1 MSIAV
6 MSEHTLKVV
15 ACNDV
20 NQLWPVQAQVQW
32 QHCLVSVFSVSLL
45 QFYF

>member
-6 MSEHTLKVV
+6 MSEQTLNVV

-20 NQLWPVQAQVQW
+20 NQLWPE
-32 QHCLVSVFSVSLL
+32 CKSK
-45 QFYF
+45 